1 MTRIGNWANSFS
13 LAALLAG
20 GLVLLAVYGHDA
32 TRRLDGALLGNV
44 SELMERT
51 TAGTDGALSA
61 DAASTRSTRAYSGE
75 YWQIATPTPAGPK
88 VLLRSRS
95 LSDEALPAPPK
106 GSRDLVYDATG
117 PLGQPL
123 RVAVRQSLLP
133 GQTEPVMF
141 MAAQDRSSVDQDV
154 QAFAL
159 RLFAVLGLAWIGG
172 VAAPLLAPRKRA
184 PLIPA
189 NAGTQMTRR

>member
-1 MTRIGNWANSFS
+1 MTRIGHWANSFS

-32 TRRLDGALLGNV
+32 TRRLDSALLGNV

-51 TAGTDGALSA
+51 ATGSDGSLAAG
-61 DAASTRSTRAYSGE
+61 AASTRSARAYSGE
-75 YWQIATPTPAGPK
+75 YWQITARTPAGPK
-88 VLLRSRS
+88 ALLRSRS
-95 LSDEALPAPPK
+95 LGEDALPAPPK
-106 GSRDLVYDATG
+106 GSAKLVYDATG

-133 GQTEPVMF
+133 GQAEPVMF
-141 MAAQDRSSVDQDV
+141 MAAQDRSPVDQDV
-154 QAFAL
+154 RTFAL

-172 VAAPLLAPRKRA
+172 VAAPLLAPSHKRA
-184 PLIPA
+184 PTPTLA
-189 NAGTQMTRR
+189 AHR